1 MYLTRPLLQTK
12 NDHN

>member
-1 MYLTRPLLQTK
+1 MTK